1 MKKIFVAV
9 LAMAGVV
16 ACNTVDTL
24 DVPQNPEIRF
34 ANAFVENATRANE
47 ALDPSTTTESL
58 TAFDVWGFMDKVD
71 GTVFVGEDVT
81 GSKGNFSYAN
91 VQYWAPGHTYYFA
104 AVAPMNSENV
114 TVNTKSA
121 DLTGIGTIAF
131 KNVDGTEDLLYSA
144 VSVAAPA
151 SITAAPEAVKFTFSH
166 LLSKVKFT
174 FKNGFANDN
183 AYIDVKN
190 VTMTAPQTATA
201 TLTGNWWEANPW
213 AGHAGELILA
223 FGDAC
228 AKTPAG
234 KTQVAADE
242 RLTIPAGADKK
253 YTVTFDVALYMGDVV
268 AYEAKD
274 KTATIEG
281 VALEIGKAYNF
292 SATLNAS
299 NLTKEGEELYPIV
312 FDVEEVKNWVENVP
326 VDEVIDTDEELAAVL
341 SNDSFP
347 YSQINVKL
355 GANLTYNVG
364 AREVGA
370 MGSVGTEVITIDL
383 NGHTLTFNQTN
394 SDWNNINTNGAKLV
408 IKNGK
413 ITNTGHNNG
422 PWNRHDLNFVCPVE
436 LVNVVSDKAI
446 ALAKDATLTKVTIND
461 ANTSDTYAV
470 WVRPM
475 GQTVVLDECTIDM
488 LNCSDGRGL
497 KIDNQYLSA
506 AEEAKVTLKVSNTV
520 FKTEEKSAILVKT
533 TKGADI
539 TLNNVNIAEV
549 AADNVCPV
557 WIDEAVKDYA
567 DLVTV
572 TGGNVVI
579 EGQKLAVVASNDA
592 FVAAV
597 AAGCDVISLADGTYN
612 LPTSLNGMNLYIT
625 GASKKNTII
634 DMSNGATPQYHAE
647 SVSFKNL
654 TLKRKAH
661 DYGGLSHTGA
671 EYIDNCIIE
680 GTLVTYAPVVVV
692 KNSSFVPADTEF
704 YNLHIYSAGTSTFEN
719 CTFKTKSC
727 RSVYA
732 YAESAKEMNISFK
745 DCTFATD
752 KQLDTTSSKY
762 HQAIRLHTELG
773 IYGTL
778 SIENCSTDG
787 KFNPAYNNGLWVE
800 WNNSTKVLT
809 DNFVKTIK

>member
-1 MKKIFVAV
+1 MKKLFIAILGAVAV
-9 LAMAGVV
+9 A
-16 ACNTVDTL
+16 ACSHDVTL
-24 DVPQNPEIRF
+24 ETPKGAVIGFDNV
-34 ANAFVENATRANE
+34 FVENATRAADLN
-47 ALDPSTTTESL
+47 ANNITDFGVYGFISNAAGKGQIFNNQLVAKSGD
-58 TAFDVWGFMDKVD
+58 AF
-71 GTVFVGEDVT
+71 TY
-81 GSKGNFSYAN
+81 SPA
-91 VQYWAPGHTYYFA
+91 QYWVANADYYFA
-104 AVAPMNSENV
+104 AVAPAAKAEGYAAVAETPDAGVLSFNNE
-114 TVNTKSA
+114 TAAANT
-121 DLTGIGTIAF
+121 
-131 KNVDGTEDLLYSA
+131 DLLFAYYKRDA
-144 VSVAAPA
+144 VAEIKEAPA
-151 SITAAPEAVKFTFSH
+151 PVAFTFDHVLSRVKFS
-166 LLSKVKFT
+166 
-174 FKNGFANDN
+174 FKNGFAEGQNIELKVTNVNVKNAIANGTLALEAGVLAEQWADQTGAFNVAFGNAGATLAANAVGTTEHFYLIPAN
-183 AYIDVKN
+183 AYEYN
-190 VTMTAPQTATA
+190 
-201 TLTGNWWEANPW
+201 
-213 AGHAGELILA
+213 
-223 FGDAC
+223 
-228 AKTPAG
+228 
-234 KTQVAADE
+234 
-242 RLTIPAGADKK
+242 
-253 YTVTFDVALYMGDVV
+253 VTFDVTIYQAGVKLDTYKRSAKVTVDLLRGNS
-268 AYEAKD
+268 YELA
-274 KTATIEG
+274 
-281 VALEIGKAYNF
+281 
-292 SATLNAS
+292 ATLNAS
-299 NLTKEGEELYPIV
+299 NVSDDGENALYPIEFAINKV
-312 FDVEEVKNWVENVP
+312 NEWVENVP

-355 GANLTYNVG
+355 GADLTYNVG

-408 IKNGK
+408 IKNGN
-413 ITNTGHNNG
+413 ITNAGHNNG

-539 TLNNVNIAEV
+539 TLNNVNIADV

-579 EGQKLAVVASNDA
+579 EGQKLAVVASNDEFA
-592 FVAAV
+592 AAV

-625 GASKKNTII
+625 GASKENTII

-692 KNSSFVPADTEF
+692 KNSSFVPAATEF

-719 CTFKTKSC
+719 CTFRTTSC

-752 KQLDTTSSKY
+752 TQLDTTSSKY

>member
-1 MKKIFVAV
+1 MKKLFIAILGVA
-9 LAMAGVV
+9 AFA
-16 ACNTVDTL
+16 ACSQDVTL
-24 DVPQNPEIRF
+24 ETPKGAAIGFDNV
-34 ANAFVENATRANE
+34 FVENATRA
-47 ALDPSTTTESL
+47 ADL
-58 TAFDVWGFMDKVD
+58 TANNITDFGVYGFIKNASGEGQIFDNQLV
-71 GTVFVGEDVT
+71 
-81 GSKGNFSYAN
+81 SKSGNAFTYSPA
-91 VQYWAPGHTYYFA
+91 QYWVANAYYYFA
-104 AVAPMNSENV
+104 AIAPAAKANTYVANAETPDAGVLSFNNQ
-114 TVNTKSA
+114 TAAANT
-121 DLTGIGTIAF
+121 
-131 KNVDGTEDLLYSA
+131 DLLFAYYKRDA
-144 VSVAAPA
+144 VAEIKEAPA
-151 SITAAPEAVKFTFSH
+151 PVAFTFDHVLSRVKFS
-166 LLSKVKFT
+166 
-174 FKNGFANDN
+174 FKNGFGEGQNIELKVTN
-183 AYIDVKN
+183 VNVKN
-190 VTMTAPQTATA
+190 AIAKGTLALEAGVLAEQWADQTGAFNVAFGNAGA
-201 TLTGNWWEANPW
+201 TLA
-213 AGHAGELILA
+213 AA
-223 FGDAC
+223 
-228 AKTPAG
+228 AKGT
-234 KTQVAADE
+234 TE
-242 RLTIPAGADKK
+242 HFYLIPADA
-253 YTVTFDVALYMGDVV
+253 YEYEVTFDVTLYQAGVELDTYNRSAKVTV
-268 AYEAKD
+268 DLLRGNSYEL
-274 KTATIEG
+274 T
-281 VALEIGKAYNF
+281 
-292 SATLNAS
+292 ATLNAS
-299 NLTKEGEELYPIV
+299 NVSDDGENALFPIEFTINKV
-312 FDVEEVKNWVENVP
+312 NEWVENVP

-355 GANLTYNVG
+355 GADLTYNVG

-408 IKNGK
+408 IKNGN
-413 ITNTGHNNG
+413 ITNAGHNNG

-539 TLNNVNIAEV
+539 TLNNVNIADV

-579 EGQKLAVVASNDA
+579 EGQKLAVVASNDEFA
-592 FVAAV
+592 AAV

-625 GASKKNTII
+625 GASKESTII

-692 KNSSFVPADTEF
+692 KNSSFVPAATEF

-719 CTFKTKSC
+719 CTFRTTSC

-745 DCTFATD
+745 DCSFATD
-752 KQLDTTSSKY
+752 TQLDTTSSKY

-787 KFNPAYNNGLWVE
+787 KFNPAYNDGLWVE